1 MKQSIYIV
9 CRTCGLIASGK
20 READKYFYLD
30 NHTATGHK
38 STCIKCSQ
46 KYSRERM
53 REIRKERKEAKD
65 A

>member
-38 STCIKCSQ
+38 STCKDCLRD
-46 KYSRERM
+46 YMREHM